1 MRNTRTAVAIKKE
14 ALLTLI
20 VLIGLAVAAPI
31 FFKQQLITG
40 TIVNA
45 TLIIGASLLGAR
57 DGLLIGL
64 IPSSV
69 ALATGLLS
77 PALAPM
83 IPFIIVGNA
92 VLVIAF
98 SYLKNVNFWLG
109 LVVGALLKFVFLC
122 GMSSIIVGLLIN
134 KQLAPTV
141 AQMMN
146 WPQLA
151 TAIAGGIV
159 AFGALRL
166 LNPQPKT

>member
-1 MRNTRTAVAIKKE
+1 MRNTRAAITIKKE
-14 ALLTLI
+14 ALLTLV

-45 TLIIGASLLGAR
+45 ALIIGVSMLGAR

-92 VLVIAF
+92 ILVLAF
-98 SYLKNVNFWLG
+98 SYLKNINFWLG
-109 LVVGALLKFVFLC
+109 VIVGGVLKFAFLY

-141 AQMMN
+141 AQMMS
-146 WPQLA
+146 WPQLVTA
-151 TAIAGGIV
+151 TAGGIV
-159 AFGALRL
+159 AFGTLKL
-166 LNPQPKT
+166 LNPQPKA

>member
-1 MRNTRTAVAIKKE
+1 MRNNQAAITIKKE

-92 VLVIAF
+92 ILVLAF

-109 LVVGALLKFVFLC
+109 LVVGALLKFVFLY

-141 AQMMN
+141 AQMMS

-159 AFGALRL
+159 AFGALKL
-166 LNPQPKT
+166 LNPQPRT